1 MYLYC
6 EENKVDVVEMLV
18 DRGVVRERFGGELGV
33 WVKLVGIMVEGRL
46 ITMMKKKAGPY
57 N

>member
-1 MYLYC
+1 M
-6 EENKVDVVEMLV
+6 DMLV